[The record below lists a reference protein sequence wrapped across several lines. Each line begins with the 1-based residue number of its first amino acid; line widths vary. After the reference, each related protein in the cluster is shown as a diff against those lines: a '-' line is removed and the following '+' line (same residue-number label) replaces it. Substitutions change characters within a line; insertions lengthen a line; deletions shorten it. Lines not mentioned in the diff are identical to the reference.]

1 MSIRIGIRYASIAAA
16 LLAGCS
22 AESSEDG
29 GGQPEDAR
37 PGPDLTTSDLPTG
50 PDARD
55 AAAATCSA
63 VAGLITSDGLCNAV
77 PFPSERVPF
86 VVGTGSPPAFTG
98 GTLVDG
104 LYAAI
109 KAEGWNVTTGSG
121 RQMGIVL
128 MNGGKTMLWFG
139 QVLNPD
145 GSGDPYADGGTAGLA
160 WLRANFDL
168 SVKTSNTLALTKTC
182 GAGTAGGP
190 PELLYTMTTTDPPQ
204 LILANPN
211 PSVGE
216 PTSAVTTYERRG
228 CPTAP

>member
-1 MSIRIGIRYASIAAA
+1 MSIRTGIRHTSIAVVV
-16 LLAGCS
+16 LAGCS
-22 AESSEDG
+22 ASSSEDG
-29 GGQPEDAR
+29 GPPQDMR
-37 PGPDLTTSDLPTG
+37 PGPDLTTGDLPTG

-55 AAAATCSA
+55 AEAMTCA
-63 VAGLITSDGLCNAV
+63 EVAGLITSDGLCNAV
-77 PFPSERVPF
+77 PFPTQRVPF
-86 VVGTGSPPAFTG
+86 TVGTGSPPAFTG

-104 LYAAI
+104 LYTAI

-128 MNGGKTMLWFG
+128 MAGGKTMLWFG

-145 GSGDPYADGGTAGLA
+145 GSGDAYADGGTAGLA

-168 SVKTSNTLALTKTC
+168 ASAGQNKLALTKTC

-204 LILANPN
+204 LVLANAQATD
-211 PSVGE
+211 
-216 PTSAVTTYERRG
+216 PTSAVTIYERRG